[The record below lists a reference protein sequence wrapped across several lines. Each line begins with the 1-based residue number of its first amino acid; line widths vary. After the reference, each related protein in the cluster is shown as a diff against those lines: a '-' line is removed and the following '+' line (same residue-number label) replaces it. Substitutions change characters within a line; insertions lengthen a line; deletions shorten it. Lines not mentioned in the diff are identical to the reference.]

1 MIMLHMD
8 AGGVSQC
15 QTLLIF
21 IACRFCDTCAG
32 AAGVFCINSDVWQA
46 CDMHKCMMQNDD
58 GPS

>member
-32 AAGVFCINSDVWQA
+32 AAGVFCINSDVWHA
-46 CDMHKCMMQNDD
+46 TCINA
-58 GPS
+58 